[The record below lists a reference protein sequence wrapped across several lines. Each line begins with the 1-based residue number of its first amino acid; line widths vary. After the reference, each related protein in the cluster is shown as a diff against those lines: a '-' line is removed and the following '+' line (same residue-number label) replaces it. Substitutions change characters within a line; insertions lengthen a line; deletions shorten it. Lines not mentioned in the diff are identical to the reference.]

1 MNESA
6 RHDGFRQRGAAD
18 NDQPPQPL
26 RTSTTQNFG
35 LKQHPPQTRNDTD
48 KDAQTPSRNE
58 AASHSSTALPA
69 IGAALVVLV
78 ALGIVILSWQALP
91 LDGDPRARVFVATQC
106 LAGLLW
112 LYAIARV
119 RRASPTR
126 RTLWIVLTAAIA
138 MRALTFAAPPLLS
151 SDIYR
156 YVWDGRVQ
164 LAGINPYRYL
174 PDAPQLA
181 FLRDAAVFPH
191 INRADY
197 AHTIYPPSAE
207 ALFAV
212 AAVTAPG
219 VYGMKAIMTAFDLG
233 TIVALLRLLRLAGR
247 NPAEVLIYAW
257 LPLPVW
263 EFVGN
268 GHIDAAA
275 SGLLTFALLIA
286 AYRRQASTGIMLA
299 AAALT
304 KFLPAIVLPAFWRPR
319 GWRLLVAFVLS
330 LGVFYA
336 PYIGVGWRVLGF
348 LGGYVKEEKIGHGG
362 GIFLLEVLD
371 RIVPLPRW
379 DTAAYAAIVLAVLAA
394 IAARFVCTT
403 ALPAGPGERVVLM
416 ARQAAILGVVLLIA
430 LSPHYTWYFGWL
442 APLACLASFSSLY
455 WLLAAAPLIG
465 LGPIEHLLIPTVV
478 YVPTAALALLEYRA
492 SQPRNPR

>member
-1 MNESA
+1 MNEPSH
-6 RHDGFRQRGAAD
+6 RIDLPPPGSSH
-18 NDQPPQPL
+18 NDQRMQP
-26 RTSTTQNFG
+26 SFG
-35 LKQHPPQTRNDTD
+35 LDRILPEARNDPTAN
-48 KDAQTPSRNE
+48 KRTAPCKH
-58 AASHSSTALPA
+58 AASASPASLAA

-78 ALGIVILSWQALP
+78 ALGIVILTWQALP
-91 LDGDPRARVFVATQC
+91 LEGDPRARVFVATQG
-106 LAGLLW
+106 LAGILW
-112 LYAIARV
+112 LSAIAKV
-119 RRASPTR
+119 RRATPTA

-181 FLRDAAVFPH
+181 FLRDATIYPM

-197 AHTIYPPSAE
+197 ARTIYPPSAE
-207 ALFAV
+207 ALFAL
-212 AAVTAPG
+212 AAVIAPG

-275 SGLLTFALLIA
+275 SGLLTLALLIA

-299 AAALT
+299 AATLT

-319 GWRLLVAFVLS
+319 DWRLLAAFVLS

-379 DTAAYAAIVLAVLAA
+379 DTLAYVAIVLAALAA
-394 IAARFVCTT
+394 IAARCVFTT
-403 ALPAGPGERVVLM
+403 ALPAAPGERAVLM
-416 ARQAAILGVVLLIA
+416 ARQAAILAVVLLIA
-430 LSPHYTWYFGWL
+430 LSPHYPWYFGWL